1 MNGLIGNRDYAKFVF
16 LGVENDADLP
26 SKSKLLNY
34 FPSGT
39 FNIYKAHGYFSN
51 SFHELEKFYAIKHNG
66 FKADVTRGMK
76 TCISHGIRVITDE
89 PPNTFL
95 ALEFGASIVDFL
107 DLSQNNMEELKILV
121 DGWGELTS
129 SVSRVLAC
137 QDNLEQA
144 KLVLQKNNL
153 SDSKI
158 ESPDQQS
165 CSLIFN
171 NYGDLAIKQM
181 VDRFDAWYQKVIW
194 R

>member
-1 MNGLIGNRDYAKFVF
+1 MNGLIGNHDYAKFVF
-16 LGVENDADLP
+16 LGVDNDADLP
-26 SKSKLLNY
+26 NKSKLLNY

-51 SFHELEKFYAIKHNG
+51 SFHELEKFYAIKRNG
-66 FKADVTRGMK
+66 FRADVTRGMK
-76 TCISHGIRVITDE
+76 TYISHGIRIITDE

-107 DLSQNNMEELKILV
+107 DLSHSDMEELTILV
-121 DGWGELTS
+121 DSWSQLTS
-129 SVSRVLAC
+129 TVNRVLAC
-137 QDNLEQA
+137 LDHIEQA
-144 KLVLQKNNL
+144 KLTLNKNNL

-158 ESPDQQS
+158 ENPDEKS
-165 CSLIFN
+165 LSLIFD

>member
-16 LGVENDADLP
+16 LGVDDDADLP
-26 SKSKLLNY
+26 NKSKLLNY

-39 FNIYKAHGYFSN
+39 FNIYKSRGHFSQ
-51 SFHELEKFYAIKHNG
+51 SFQELEKFYAIKRNG
-66 FKADVTRGMK
+66 FKADITWGMK
-76 TCISHGIRVITDE
+76 TCISHGIRIITDE

-107 DLSQNNMEELKILV
+107 DLSQNTMEELKILV
-121 DGWGELTS
+121 DGWSQLTS
-129 SVSRVLAC
+129 SVNRVLDC
-137 QDNLEQA
+137 LDDLEQA
-144 KLVLQKNNL
+144 KLIVKKNNL

-158 ESPDQQS
+158 ESPDKQS
-165 CSLIFN
+165 CSLIFD

-181 VDRFDAWYQKVIW
+181 VDKFDAWYQKVIW

>member
-1 MNGLIGNRDYAKFVF
+1 MNGLIGNHDYAKFVF
-16 LGVENDADLP
+16 LGVDNDADLP
-26 SKSKLLNY
+26 NKSKLLNY

-51 SFHELEKFYAIKHNG
+51 SFHELEKFYAIKRNG

-76 TCISHGIRVITDE
+76 TCISHGIRIITDE
-89 PPNTFL
+89 PPNSFL

-107 DLSQNNMEELKILV
+107 DLSHSDMEELTILV
-121 DGWGELTS
+121 DRWSQLTS
-129 SVSRVLAC
+129 TVSRVLAC
-137 QDNLEQA
+137 LDHIEQA
-144 KLVLQKNNL
+144 KLILNKNNL

-158 ESPDQQS
+158 ENPDEQS
-165 CSLIFN
+165 LSLIFD